1 MEVWNIRGR
10 ASDVN
15 QVKNKFKITTFHFA
29 IRMWF
34 VINALVLLAQTFQLI
49 SCY

>member
-15 QVKNKFKITTFHFA
+15 QVKIKLNSPAK
-29 IRMWF
+29 
-34 VINALVLLAQTFQLI
+34 NGNG
-49 SCY
+49 

>member
-15 QVKNKFKITTFHFA
+15 RVKSKVKSSVDRQS
-29 IRMWF
+29 IRDELR
-34 VINALVLLAQTFQLI
+34 IRSN
-49 SCY
+49 